1 MPEDKVT
8 TLGDFLARVRSI
20 RADWRLPPHKE
31 LWFRGEGRKYDT
43 LLRPKLYRPPEA
55 RSMKPVPELLEIEN
69 DLYQDFMRC
78 GLQLCDEK
86 LEEQELDWDWYF
98 LMQHHGGPTRL
109 LDWSDGALSALHFAL
124 RNKRGT
130 EDACVY
136 VLEPDRL
143 KNPILA
149 LPEIKRAENRWGRY
163 VKKHPYHK
171 SREDEWE
178 YAYLPGD
185 EDDLKELPV
194 PVAPL
199 LLDFPHITRRVAAQ
213 RSRFIVFGTDP
224 TWLSEHHAS
233 TDSLI
238 KVITIESSAVS
249 SLRME
254 LRDSGVTESVIFPD
268 LDGLGREINQVWE
281 ERK

>member
-1 MPEDKVT
+1 MPENKIT
-8 TLGDFLARVRSI
+8 TLSDFVACVRRI
-20 RADWRLPPHKE
+20 RDDWRLPRHKE
-31 LWFRGEGRKYDT
+31 LWFRGEEQKYDT

-69 DLYQDFMRC
+69 SLYNDFVRC
-78 GLQLCDEK
+78 GLQLCEEK

-98 LMQHHGGPTRL
+98 LMQHHGAPTRL
-109 LDWSDGALSALHFAL
+109 LDWSDGALSALHFAW

-136 VLEPDRL
+136 VLEPERLQDRI
-143 KNPILA
+143 KT
-149 LPEIKRAENRWGRY
+149 LPEIEMTKQKWAAYIE
-163 VKKHPYHK
+163 KHPYHK

-185 EDDLKELPV
+185 EEDLKELPV
-194 PVAPL
+194 PVVPL

-224 TWLSEHHAS
+224 TWLSEHRAS
-233 TDSLI
+233 ADSLI
-238 KVITIESSAVS
+238 KVITIESSSVY

-281 ERK
+281 DRR